1 MQTKMTNST
10 TVPTRATGPA
20 CTPES
25 PVASAPHV
33 TRDPEAVSR
42 RRFLASAL
50 GLSGACVAAFAAP
63 LVARSLF
70 APGVALADPAATVV
84 EGAATSARAD
94 GEVSGPANSAQM
106 DDAHDG
112 LYYLRNEITMGE
124 TVALSNETDPNSTDE
139 DVNHG
144 LGWEGTMEVTVNSA
158 TLYQGSFNV
167 DEDLN
172 ELDLGY
178 IAQGKPGGVSD
189 SEYVWTDWRLL
200 IIGLTMTNVDAVTP
214 TQAARDANDPKQKV
228 DFSTLPEDVFKDF
241 NIGSWRLTSKY
252 TGPYSP
258 EVATFNGTKD
268 DPGMGEIY
276 HYQLEPGETREFL
289 IGYWVRFD
297 TDFSGLY
304 LMGNVGGQLP
314 NGNFFKLDVV
324 AANAAAAEGTDVPLA

>member
-1 MQTKMTNST
+1 MKTKMTNST
-10 TVPTRATGPA
+10 SAPIRATGSARPL
-20 CTPES
+20 ES
-25 PVASAPHV
+25 PTASARGV
-33 TRDPEAVSR
+33 SRDLEVVSR

-70 APGVALADPAATVV
+70 EPGVALADPAAIVAGDV
-84 EGAATSARAD
+84 SAIAPKD
-94 GEVSGPANSAQM
+94 GEVFGPADSAQM

-112 LYYLRNEITMGE
+112 LYFLRNEVAMGE
-124 TVALSNETDPNSTDE
+124 TVALNNETDPNSTDGN
-139 DVNHG
+139 VNHG
-144 LGWEGTMEVTVNSA
+144 LDWEGTMEVTVNSA
-158 TLYQGSFNV
+158 TLYQGSFNG

-172 ELDLGY
+172 NLDLGY
-178 IAQGKPGGVSD
+178 IAQGKPSGVSD
-189 SEYVWTDWRLL
+189 CEYVWTDWRLL
-200 IIGLTMTNVDAVTP
+200 IISLTMTNVDAVTP

-228 DFSTLPEDVFKDF
+228 DYSTLPEDVFKDF

-276 HYQLEPGETREFL
+276 HYQIEPGETKEFL

-304 LMGNVGGQLP
+304 LMDNVGGQLP

-324 AANAAAAEGTDVPLA
+324 AANAEAAEGTGVAVA